1 MGPRLLTN
9 GSVLVFSLQMT
20 DQSVRFVLIYLRME
34 GVIDKMCSE
43 SVARVARMYKQNKD
57 ASAALG
63 ISLRYFARLCRQYQ
77 IETPYARHRRRI
89 HEAKR

>member
-1 MGPRLLTN
+1 MYQGK
-9 GSVLVFSLQMT
+9 
-20 DQSVRFVLIYLRME
+20 E
-34 GVIDKMCSE
+34 GIMDKMNRE
-43 SVARVARMYKQNKD
+43 SVARVARIYKQNKD

-89 HEAKR
+89 HEAKH